1 MNCHNAAAAKRSGL
15 TQALGLTTPMPH
27 TYEEMRAAALDVL
40 ARREQ
45 VPCEPNQYEHLSL
58 GIGQVFARREN
69 RIQPGH
75 YSAKY
80 PLEPQD
86 KELFLE
92 LFWDFFREG
101 VISLGL
107 DDSNRAF
114 PFFHLTRLGNQL
126 AQGQE
131 VYFFHDVSSYEA
143 AIRREVPTVDVTT
156 LLYLKE
162 AMQAFRAGCML
173 SSTVMLGG
181 IC

>member
-1 MNCHNAAAAKRSGL
+1 M
-15 TQALGLTTPMPH
+15 
-27 TYEEMRAAALDVL
+27 
-40 ARREQ
+40 
-45 VPCEPNQYEHLSL
+45 
-58 GIGQVFARREN
+58 FARREN

-75 YSAKY
+75 YGAKY

-107 DDSNRAF
+107 DDSNHAF

-131 VYFFHDVSSYEA
+131 V
-143 AIRREVPTVDVTT
+143 R
-156 LLYLKE
+156 
-162 AMQAFRAGCML
+162 
-173 SSTVMLGG
+173 GG
-181 IC
+181 LTCLNKNF